1 MASSGKVLVP
11 IFLLVSIL
19 CTVSVIYGALEMSDG
34 ERSALEVLQDL
45 VNGKLSLK
53 DIWNALTGEDAKADA
68 KAEAKAEGTCAG
80 PDTNGVYEFDV
91 DGNCVKL
98 SCKPGYFE
106 QGGICI
112 QQRDLSG
119 DVYTGEVD
127 VDCEISGYQLGECK
141 NAFSGDVLTG
151 DIGSCG
157 IGQQTKTPLT
167 SSLQIGITGTCE
179 QQTTVQCEVPC
190 PLECKAPESLWAPTD
205 DAQCRAIHNG
215 TSVVL
220 GEIDPAT
227 GFGYC
232 GQGTRTNTLS
242 EGNIT
247 GDDQGGMNL
256 EDYKSSINWSLCEEE
271 KLGNCPL
278 VPCTANLIDIGCPT
292 SENDW
297 DWIYANQGAVYT
309 TESAEKVIRRE
320 IAMGDAT
327 LMEGVTRKKAIE
339 LGVLNTEGTEVLDI
353 TQMPVGSKIKF
364 KSGEQNSYT
373 YLLDNKCSIVELVP
387 AYAPRIS
394 ADCVYE
400 IRDDGVCAEIGC
412 GQMLKKWQSPVIT
425 KMAWGN
431 GTCNLP
437 QDIQVDC
444 ITQSVGCCDESLVGA
459 WTEVEGYDGCV
470 ADVDGQ
476 YRRKSIRTGN
486 GTLCSEPNE
495 QLGALCSYD
504 CKLEEIGLEHT
515 GEVVSW
521 NGMGC
526 RQKYNEQ
533 KITSISLRAAKG
545 GTVCPAIAVN
555 DTFNSSEQVSAKL
568 EGVDV
573 STVSVPD
580 FKCGRWL
587 YGGRCGIPN
596 MDYDTG
602 SCDNGYNCGDGDRF
616 SGPVGWT
623 GRPSFQMNC

>member
-45 VNGKLSLK
+45 ISGKLSLK
-53 DIWNALTGEDAKADA
+53 DIWNALTGEDDKADD
-68 KAEAKAEGTCAG
+68 KAEGTCAG

-112 QQRDLSG
+112 QQRDLSD

-127 VDCEISGYQLGECK
+127 VDCEISGYQLSECR
-141 NAFSGDVLTG
+141 NALSGDVLTG

-157 IGQQTKTPLT
+157 VGQQTKTPIT
-167 SSLQIGITGTCE
+167 SSVQIGLTGTCE
-179 QQTTVQCEVPC
+179 QPTTVDCEVPC
-190 PLECKAPESLWAPTD
+190 PLECEAPESLWAPTG
-205 DAQCRAIHNG
+205 DAKCRAIHNG
-215 TSVVL
+215 TPVVL
-220 GEIDPAT
+220 GDIDPVT

-232 GQGTRTNTLS
+232 GQGTRINTLS

-247 GDDQGGMNL
+247 GSDQGGMNL
-256 EDYKSSINWSLCEEE
+256 EDYKSSINWSLCETE
-271 KLGNCPL
+271 KLGNCPPT
-278 VPCTANLIDIGCPT
+278 PCTENLIDIGCPT
-292 SENDW
+292 PEDSW
-297 DWIYANQGAVYT
+297 DWIFANEGAVYT
-309 TESAEKVIRRE
+309 TESAEKVIGRE
-320 IAMGDAT
+320 IPMGDAT
-327 LMEGVTRKKAIE
+327 LMEGVTRTQAID
-339 LGVLNTEGTEVLDI
+339 LGVLNTEGTAVLDE
-353 TQMPVGSKIKF
+353 TKMPMGRKIRF
-364 KSGEQNSYT
+364 KAGEQNSYE
-373 YLLDNKCSIVELVP
+373 YLTEKKCSIVELVP

-400 IRDDGVCAEIGC
+400 YGYGECAEIGC
-412 GQMLKKWQSPVIT
+412 GQMLKKWKSPVTT

-431 GTCNLP
+431 GTCNPP
-437 QDIQVDC
+437 QAIQVDC
-444 ITQSVGCCDESLVGA
+444 STQSASCCDTSLVGA

-515 GEVVSW
+515 GESVSW
-521 NGMGC
+521 NRMGC
-526 RQKYNEQ
+526 NQKYNEQ

-555 DTFNSSEQVSAKL
+555 DTFNTSKQVSAKL

-573 STVSVPD
+573 TTVSVPD

-596 MDYDTG
+596 MDYDNG
-602 SCDNGYNCGDGDRF
+602 SCDNGYNCGDGDKF
-616 SGPVGWT
+616 SGMVGWY
-623 GRPSFQMNC
+623 RRVPFQKNC